1 MATNSK
7 PKLFKRSINMLGGN
21 IFTEYSV
28 WWVCKSNTHEAYGT
42 TPEEAYKFWE
52 AMKELQKNGRVLAHD
67 YYEAIGWQPY
77 SALKHVPI
85 TYSNRSTFPA

>member
-1 MATNSK
+1 
-7 PKLFKRSINMLGGN
+7 MLGGN

-28 WWVCKSNTHEAYGT
+28 WWVCRGNTHEAYGC

-52 AMKELQKNGRVLAHD
+52 AMKELQRNGCVQQRGVAHD

-85 TYSNRSTFPA
+85 MYSDRSIFPA